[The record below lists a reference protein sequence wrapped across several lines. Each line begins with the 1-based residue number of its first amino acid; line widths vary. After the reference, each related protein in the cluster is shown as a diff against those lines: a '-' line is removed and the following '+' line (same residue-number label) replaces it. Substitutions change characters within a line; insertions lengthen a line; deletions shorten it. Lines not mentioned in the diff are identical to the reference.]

1 MFRTS
6 IHAAESLVL
15 LALLLTFPRGAVAQE
30 NAKTLEETLEIARRR
45 ASLILSARARIEEA
59 RGRLKGASIRFQ
71 QNPVLEAQ
79 GGPRFSNGGRTADLD
94 FSLGQDFELAGRR
107 KARIAGA
114 EAGVER
120 EAATAQ
126 DATRRLLREVA
137 AAFLRGL
144 AAQESLRLLSETER
158 IASDFLRIAQRRFE
172 AGDIPLL
179 EVNLARISA
188 ARARSTLRIASA
200 EHASALGELRV
211 LLGMH
216 PAEALA
222 IRGQLSE
229 ERKYEI
235 ETLIAQATDRPDIHA
250 LLAELREAE
259 AEVRL
264 GESFKKPDIGVAAG
278 YQREEGANVYVGGL
292 KITLPV
298 FSRGQELTATGT
310 ARAARIRGEIE
321 ALRRAVHHEIRSA
334 FDAYRSRSEAAQ
346 ELEKAAIPSLNEN
359 EILARRSY
367 EEGEIGLAELL
378 LIRREILETR
388 LAYIS
393 TLLDT
398 RLSAVELEF
407 RAGVL
412 K

>member
-6 IHAAESLVL
+6 IHAAESLVFL
-15 LALLLTFPRGAVAQE
+15 VLLLTLPRGAIAQE

-45 ASLILSARARIEEA
+45 APLILSARGRIEEA

-79 GGPRFSNGGRTADLD
+79 GGPRFSNGERTADLD
-94 FSLGQDFELAGRR
+94 VSLGQDFELAGRR

-114 EAGVER
+114 EAGLER

-188 ARARSTLRIASA
+188 ARARSTLRVASA

-211 LLGMH
+211 LLGMQ
-216 PAEALA
+216 PGEALA

-264 GESFKKPDIGVAAG
+264 GESFKKPDIGVVAG
-278 YQREEGANVYVGGL
+278 YEREEGANVYVGGL

-321 ALRRAVHHEIRSA
+321 ALRRAVHHEVRSA
-334 FDAYRSRSEAAQ
+334 FDAYRSRAEAAQ

-359 EILARRSY
+359 ETLARRSY

-393 TLLDT
+393 ALLDT
-398 RLSAVELEF
+398 RLSALELEF